1 MDVYGEIRGMIAKEL
16 MIEEEEIVPDA
27 DLQDDLG
34 ADSLGL
40 LSLSEAIAAR
50 YGIELIADDLVDA
63 RTVGELAGLIES
75 RISSKG

>member
-1 MDVYGEIRGMIAKEL
+1 MDVYAEIRGMIAKEL
-16 MIEEEEIVPDA
+16 MLEEKEIVPDA

-50 YGIELIADDLVDA
+50 YGIELIADDLIDA
-63 RTVGELAGLIES
+63 RSVGGLAGLIES

>member
-1 MDVYGEIRGMIAKEL
+1 MDVYAEIRGMIAKEL
-16 MIEEEEIVPDA
+16 MLEEKEIVPDA

-50 YGIELIADDLVDA
+50 YGIELIADDLIDA
-63 RTVGELAGLIES
+63 RTVGELARLIDS